1 LEACKEK
8 LGAVQKLVLQ
18 FGIQLYHEPIRS
30 QLELTQAKAVV
41 AYRETSQWS
50 MSYTVE
56 LEATKIM
63 VEEYESLQEELNPND
78 GEQCLGDR
86 LAFKLL
92 EQKNAERETIKEVYY
107 REISN
112 QEEYETVRS
121 RLGEISAL
129 PELSDKQFFEK
140 EALEEMIFD
149 WYQRGLSIPQA
160 ARKRIRLLVLGWILM
175 LPDTPE
181 CEDKLAKVNEF
192 TTTIADVIGIP
203 PHQSV
208 MNSLQGLPLV
218 ARIQRTA
225 QLSRK
230 PEECNGPRLIPT
242 LHHPNMS
249 AWNSVL
255 EGLKDTPV
263 CSEKTKRVKAA
274 FKKAYYKQLVY
285 EDEFHC
291 AITRYHLLNPSS
303 SSRIERWEWKTLN
316 EMIIESSIRL
326 GINYH
331 SRLAR
336 ENFDS
341 LRDALRNRPRSM
353 SLEACKEK
361 LAEVQELAMNVAIH
375 ANHKPIESEKDL
387 EAAATTFFS
396 LKQAKD
402 EGHKLTLI
410 QQVQLEATQMM
421 IEEHKD
427 LHEELNKW
435 MTQGSEK

>member
-1 LEACKEK
+1 
-8 LGAVQKLVLQ
+8 
-18 FGIQLYHEPIRS
+18 LYHEPIRS
-30 QLELTQAKAVV
+30 QLELTQAKARVE
-41 AYRETSQWS
+41 YREKSEDLI
-50 MSYTVE
+50 MSYKVE
-56 LEATKIM
+56 LEANKIM
-63 VEEYESLQEELNPND
+63 VQEYESLQEELNPKD

-86 LAFKLL
+86 VASFKSL
-92 EQKNAERETIKEVYY
+92 ERKNAYRESIKEEYY
-107 REISN
+107 RKISN

-129 PELSDKQFFEK
+129 PELTEEQFFEK

-149 WYQRGLSIPQA
+149 WYQRGLSIPEWAQMG
-160 ARKRIRLLVLGWILM
+160 IGVLISDWDQM
-175 LPDTPE
+175 LPDTLE
-181 CEDKLAKVNEF
+181 CEDKLAKVEAF
-192 TTTIADVIGIP
+192 ITLIASHIGIP
-203 PHQSV
+203 PDQSV

-218 ARIQRTA
+218 ARLQRTG

-242 LHHPNMS
+242 LHHPDMS

-255 EGLKDTPV
+255 KGLKDTPV

-285 EDEFHC
+285 EDENHC
-291 AITRYHLLNPSS
+291 ATTRYHLLNPSS
-303 SSRIERWEWKTLN
+303 SSRIERWEWDTLH
-316 EMIIESSIRL
+316 EMIEESSLRL
-326 GINYH
+326 SINYH

-341 LRDALRNRPRSM
+341 LRDALRDRPRSM

-375 ANHKPIESEKDL
+375 AIHKPIESEKDL
-387 EAAATTFFS
+387 VAAATTFYS
-396 LKQAKD
+396 LKQEKD
-402 EGHKLTLI
+402 EGHKLTLME
-410 QQVQLEATQMM
+410 QVQLEATQMM